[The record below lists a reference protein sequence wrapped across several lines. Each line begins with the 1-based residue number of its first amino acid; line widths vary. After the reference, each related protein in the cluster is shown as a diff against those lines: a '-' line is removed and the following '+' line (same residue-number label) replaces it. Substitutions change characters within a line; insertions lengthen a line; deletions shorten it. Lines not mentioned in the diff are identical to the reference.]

1 MHLQAVVPQIGE
13 VKQIHIHKG
22 PSDKSLFLHTAP
34 SVKSTNASPP
44 LFHQVDDTKK
54 YQFSNYNS
62 YIYLHLC
69 VPLLKFS
76 VRCSSQMQFCMT
88 YLQTWGSTQPYV
100 AFWTLDFRPLFFV
113 FGGTHVSPN
122 SLTLH
127 KPVSD
132 FSDGDTS
139 VCTAW
144 LSHVIAR
151 TGSGLN
157 CWVDDRHKHEPKLQT
172 SHK

>member
-1 MHLQAVVPQIGE
+1 VVPHIGE
-13 VKQIHIHKG
+13 VKQMHTHTE

-34 SVKSTNASPP
+34 SVKSTTPSPP
-44 LFHQVDDTKK
+44 LFHQEDATEK

-69 VPLLKFS
+69 IPLFS
-76 VRCSSQMQFCMT
+76 FRVSCSSQMQFCI
-88 YLQTWGSTQPYV
+88 TWGSTQPYV
-100 AFWTLDFRPLFFV
+100 AFLTTWLSFFFV
-113 FGGTHVSPN
+113 CFCGTHTSPN

-132 FSDGDTS
+132 FSDGDSS

-144 LSHVIAR
+144 LIA
-151 TGSGLN
+151 
-157 CWVDDRHKHEPKLQT
+157 CYCQDRQWTELL
-172 SHK
+172 SWR